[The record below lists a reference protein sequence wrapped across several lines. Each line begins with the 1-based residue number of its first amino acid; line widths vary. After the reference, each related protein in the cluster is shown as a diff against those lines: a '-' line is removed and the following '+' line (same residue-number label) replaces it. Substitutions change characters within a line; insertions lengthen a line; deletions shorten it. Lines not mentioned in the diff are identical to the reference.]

1 MDLVRANYSNL
12 QKGIYET
19 TEYLELFLRNLLMN
33 EKNELHNRDMH
44 VSGKLTRKQ
53 TGDPINDPI
62 NDPIKKAEPNER
74 EQLIIDLLRSN
85 KGLTRGKMAEML
97 GCSEATVKRT
107 IQTMTQKGLL
117 RRIGSNKTGEWII
130 TK

>member
-1 MDLVRANYSNL
+1 
-12 QKGIYET
+12 
-19 TEYLELFLRNLLMN
+19 
-33 EKNELHNRDMH
+33 MH
-44 VSGKLTRKQ
+44 VSEKLTRNH

-62 NDPIKKAEPNER
+62 KKTEPSAR
-74 EQLIIDLLRSN
+74 EQHIIDLLRSH

-107 IQTMTQKGLL
+107 IQAMTQKGLL

-130 TK
+130 TE